1 MPLRNP
7 KPMEQ
12 PIWSPSEERIERANL
27 VRFMRFVRAELGDNG
42 DLNRHAALYEFSIRQ
57 PERFWTL
64 VWDFCGIKAS
74 GEREPVLLDAD
85 RMPGARWFPN
95 VRLNF
100 AQNLLRFDDERV
112 ALLFRGEDGRS
123 ERISYGELR
132 QRVAALSAAL
142 RASGVGMGDRVA
154 GFMPNIPET
163 VIAMLASATLGAVW
177 SSCSPDFGV
186 NGVLDRFGQIQ
197 PKVLF
202 TAASYQYGGKHFDCL
217 DKIAQVAAH
226 IASIERVIVV
236 PYSERPANISAVRGG
251 VHLAEFVAGHADAP
265 LEFTATPFNHPLYI
279 MYSSGTTGVPKCIVH
294 GAGGTLLQHLKELV
308 LHTDL
313 KRDDRIFY
321 YTTCGWMMWN
331 WLVSSL
337 AVGATVVLYDGNP
350 SWPGPS
356 ALWDLIDEF
365 GISIFGTSAKWISA
379 VEKAGVKPRESHK
392 LLSLKTI
399 LSTGSPLAPES
410 YDYVYRE
417 VKDQVMLASISG
429 GTDIVSCFALGSP
442 LLPVYRGELQCRGLG
457 MKVAVL
463 NDAGEPVV
471 DETGELSCLA
481 PFPSMPVGFWNDP
494 DGSKYHAAYF
504 ETHANVW
511 CHGDYARLT
520 AHGGVVIYGRSDATL
535 NPGVVR
541 IGTAEIYRQVEQLP
555 EVLES
560 LCIGQ
565 DWDGD
570 VRVVLFVRLR
580 EGLALDDALR
590 DRIRHQIRANT
601 TPRHVPAKII
611 QVPDLPR
618 TLSGKI
624 VELAV
629 RNVVHGRPVKNTDAL
644 ANPQALA
651 HFRDVAEL
659 ASD

>member
-1 MPLRNP
+1 MD
-7 KPMEQ
+7 K
-12 PIWSPSEERIERANL
+12 PIWSPSAERIEHANL
-27 VRFMRFVRAELGDNG
+27 NRFIRFVREETGASDGLS
-42 DLNRHAALYEFSIRQ
+42 RQAALYDFSIRQ

-74 GEREPVLLDAD
+74 GEREPVLLHPD

-100 AQNLLRFDDERV
+100 AQNLLRFDDERT
-112 ALLFRGEDGRS
+112 ALLFRSEDGRS
-123 ERISYGELR
+123 ERISYAELR
-132 QRVAALSAAL
+132 RRVAALAAAL
-142 RASGVGMGDRVA
+142 KARGIGIGDRVV
-154 GFMPNIPET
+154 GFMPNIPDT
-163 VIAMLASATLGAVW
+163 VIAMLATTSLGAVW

-202 TAASYQYGGKHFDCL
+202 TAASYSYGGKRFDCL
-217 DKIAQVAAH
+217 RKVADIVQQ
-226 IASIERVIVV
+226 IASIRQVVVV
-236 PYSERPANISAVRGG
+236 PYLDADADLSAM
-251 VHLAEFVAGHADAP
+251 HNALPLAEFVAGHSDTP
-265 LEFTATPFNHPLYI
+265 LEFTATPFDHPLYI

-350 SWPGPS
+350 AWPSP
-356 ALWDLIDEF
+356 AVLWDLVDEL
-365 GISIFGTSAKWISA
+365 GISVFGTSAKWISA
-379 VEKAGVKPRESHK
+379 VEKAGVKPRETHK
-392 LLSLKTI
+392 LQSLKTI

-410 YDYVYRE
+410 YDFVYRD
-417 VKDQVMLASISG
+417 VKERVLLASISG
-429 GTDIVSCFALGSP
+429 GTDIISCFALGSP

-463 NDAGEPVV
+463 NEAGVPVIG
-471 DETGELSCLA
+471 ETGELSCLA
-481 PFPSMPVGFWNDP
+481 PFPSMPIGFWNDP

-504 ETHANVW
+504 AKYPNVW

-520 AHGGVVIYGRSDATL
+520 ERGGLVIYGRSDATL
-535 NPGVVR
+535 NPGGVR

-565 DWDGD
+565 DWQGD

-580 EGLALDDALR
+580 EGLQLDDALR
-590 DRIRHQIRANT
+590 ERIRRQIRSNT

-618 TLSGKI
+618 TISGKI

-629 RNVVHGRPVKNTDAL
+629 RDVVHGRPVKNTDAL

-651 HFRDVAEL
+651 HFRNIAEL
-659 ASD
+659 AEE